1 MKRISLIT
9 ILLLSLTSATW
20 AQSALDD
27 DRKMIEGLLERQL
40 FGLAERYAAQ
50 QVIAEEISPAHRAEM
65 AAELVRA
72 YSMHAMNA
80 RPSERDRYWQS
91 AAAVLPQFQK
101 QFPDP
106 ATAILIEVQTAH
118 SQLAQL
124 RLLRQEG
131 EVFNDEAKLLE
142 AQQLSA
148 QVLEQYETLQEK
160 VDGLLRQ
167 SHSANNQLPLTS
179 DQLLALSRKVAL
191 QSAEAAEEQGLSYLP
206 DSLDRTNA
214 MIQAIQ
220 RVEPLTKLRPD
231 TQVKWPADLLAI
243 RALRY
248 LGRLDQ
254 AQSAIAMLL
263 ETKPLPPIDVQSAA
277 WAEYIRVALAKN
289 DLPLAIKLID
299 TSRGIEGMPSA
310 QLDYAVFETYL
321 ALWKQ
326 AEEKRNTQD
335 IQLWQGRSAAV
346 VRELEQLYGS
356 YWARRAEQQLTGSA
370 STGGT
375 QNVDLLRRTAENY
388 VRQKDWDEAIKNYDL
403 GAQAAKASNQPSEEY
418 QLRLAAAAVAVEAG
432 DVAEGVKRL
441 RAAALQF
448 PAEQDASLRH
458 LTAAYYQSQL
468 ARQSDPPQ
476 LEPYIELLRENL
488 SRWNEGEPAAQAA
501 MWLAQIEFSRG
512 NWRAAT
518 EAYLLIPPKS
528 THFAS
533 AVEGVRQASLKWFQ
547 SAQGKQELVPQDVRK
562 VIDYFEQVVLNG
574 QSGGGEWTATMRLA
588 SESAAQLWL
597 NYTNSGYDNARA
609 VIEVAL
615 RSNPNGPDGWR
626 SRLESLQVIALAGLG
641 KLDQAQAKLQAV
653 QNDSPQQL
661 FEVLQA
667 LGQMGGAA
675 SPAIR
680 QQIAQIEL
688 KVIGMLR
695 PNMMQLDEA
704 TRMAI
709 TTREAEALA
718 ASGKLDQ
725 AIELYTT
732 LAAQLPGDAEV
743 QVGLAR
749 MLSRGTTPEQQHQA
763 LDRWRQISRKSRTQ
777 SPTWYEAKL
786 EITRCHIQL
795 GNPEE
800 AKQVVRYLQTLYPDL
815 GGPEMKARF
824 VELMQRLPRN

>member
-1 MKRISLIT
+1 MKTIPFIT
-9 ILLLSLTSATW
+9 ILLLTLTSVTW
-20 AQSALDD
+20 AQSALED
-27 DRKMIEGLLERQL
+27 DRLMMQGLLDRQL

-50 QVIAEEISPAHRAEM
+50 QVMADGATPAHRAEM

-80 RPSERDRYWQS
+80 RPSERDRYWNS
-91 AAAVLPQFQK
+91 AASVLPQFQK

-118 SQLAQL
+118 SKLAQL

-131 EVFNDEAKLLE
+131 QVFNDDAKLAQ
-142 AQQLSA
+142 AQQLAA
-148 QVLEQYETLQEK
+148 QVLTQYEDLQAK
-160 VDGLLRQ
+160 VDQLLRE
-167 SHSANNQLPLTS
+167 SHTPNNQLPLTS
-179 DQLLALSRKVAL
+179 DQLLALSRKVSL
-191 QSAEAAEEQGLSYLP
+191 QTAEAAQEQGLSYP
-206 DSLDRTNA
+206 ADSLDRTNA
-214 MIQAIQ
+214 MTQVLQ

-231 TQVKWPADLLAI
+231 TQVKWPAQLLAI
-243 RALRY
+243 QALRY

-254 AQSAIAMLL
+254 ANSSAAMVL
-263 ETKPLPPIDVQSAA
+263 EMDPAPPIDVQSAA
-277 WAEYIRVALAKN
+277 WAEQIRVALARS
-289 DLPLAIKLID
+289 DLAAATQLINK
-299 TSRGIEGMPSA
+299 SRSIDGMASA
-310 QLDYAVFETYL
+310 ELDYAIFETYL

-326 AEEKRNTQD
+326 AEQQQNTKD

-346 VRELEQLYGS
+346 VGELEQLYGS

-370 STGGT
+370 SSGGT

-388 VRQKDWDEAIKNYDL
+388 VRQKDWEEAIKNYDL
-403 GAQAAKASNQPSEEY
+403 AAQAARASNQPSEEY
-418 QLRLAAAAVAVEAG
+418 QLRLAGAAAAIEAG
-432 DVAEGVKRL
+432 QLSEGVKRL
-441 RAAALQF
+441 REAALEF
-448 PAEQDASLRH
+448 PAEQDAPLRH
-458 LTAAYYQSQL
+458 LTAAFYQSKI

-476 LEPYIELLRENL
+476 LEPYIQLLRENL

-528 THFAS
+528 THFPL

-547 SAQGKQELVPQDVRK
+547 SAAANEELVPQDVRK
-562 VIDYFEQVVLNG
+562 VIDYFEQVVLSG
-574 QSGGGEWTATMRLA
+574 QSAGGEWTATMRLA
-588 SESAAQLWL
+588 SETAAQLWL
-597 NYTNSGYDNARA
+597 NYTRGGYDNARA

-615 RSNPNGPDGWR
+615 RSNPNGPAGWR

-641 KLDQAQAKLQAV
+641 KLDQAQAKLEQV

-661 FEVLQA
+661 FEVLQS
-667 LGQMGGAA
+667 LGQMGGSA
-675 SPAIR
+675 SPTIR
-680 QQIAQIEL
+680 RQIAEIEL
-688 KVIGMLR
+688 KVIAMLR
-695 PNMMQLDEA
+695 PNLMQLDEA
-704 TRMAI
+704 TRMVI

-718 ASGKLDQ
+718 ASGKLDR

-732 LAAQLPGDAEV
+732 LAQKLPGDSEV
-743 QVGLAR
+743 QAGLAR
-749 MLSRGTTPEQQHQA
+749 MLSRGTTPQQQEAA
-763 LDRWRQISRKSRTQ
+763 LAQWRQISRKSRTQ

-786 EITRCHIQL
+786 EIARCHIQL
-795 GNPEE
+795 GKPEE
-800 AKQVVRYLQTLYPDL
+800 AKQVVRYLQTLYPDM

>member
-1 MKRISLIT
+1 MKMIPFIT
-9 ILLLSLTSATW
+9 ITLLTFASVTW
-20 AQSALDD
+20 AQSALED
-27 DRKMIEGLLERQL
+27 DRRMIEGLLDRQL

-50 QVIAEEISPAHRAEM
+50 QIMAEQISPAHRAEM

-72 YSMHAMNA
+72 YSLHALNA
-80 RPSERDRYWQS
+80 RPSERDRYWNS

-106 ATAILIEVQTAH
+106 ATSILIQVQTAH

-131 EVFNDEAKLLE
+131 EAFNDDTKLAQ

-148 QVLEQYETLQEK
+148 QVLQQYEALQEK
-160 VDGLLRQ
+160 VDELLRL
-167 SHSANNQLPLTS
+167 SHAAGNQLPLTS
-179 DQLLALSRKVAL
+179 DQLLALSRKVML
-191 QSAEAAEEQGLSYLP
+191 QSAEAAEEQGLSYP
-206 DSLDRTNA
+206 ADSPDRTNA

-220 RVEPLTKLRPD
+220 RAEPLTKLRPD
-231 TQVKWPADLLAI
+231 TQVKWPAQLLAI
-243 RALRY
+243 RALRH

-254 AQSAIAMLL
+254 ARSTATMLL
-263 ETKPLPPIDVQSAA
+263 EMDPPPPPSVISDA
-277 WAEYIRVALAKN
+277 WAEDIRVALAQN
-289 DLPLAIKLID
+289 NLALATQRINKARAAD
-299 TSRGIEGMPSA
+299 GTSSPE
-310 QLDYAVFETYL
+310 LDYAIFETYL

-326 AEEKRNTQD
+326 AEEKQNTQD

-370 STGGT
+370 SSGGM

-388 VRQKDWDEAIKNYDL
+388 VRQKNWDEALKNYDL
-403 GAQAAKASNQPSEEY
+403 GAQAARASNQPSEEY
-418 QLRLAAAAVAVEAG
+418 QLRLAAAAVAIEAG
-432 DVAEGVKRL
+432 NLAEGVQRL
-441 RAAALQF
+441 RAAALEF

-468 ARQSDPPQ
+468 ARQTDPPQ
-476 LEPYIELLRENL
+476 LEPYIQLLQENL
-488 SRWNEGEPAAQAA
+488 SRWSEGEPAAQAA
-501 MWLAQIEFSRG
+501 MWLAQIEFSQG
-512 NWRAAT
+512 HWRAAT
-518 EAYLLIPPKS
+518 EAYLLIPPTS
-528 THFAS
+528 TQFSS

-547 SAQGKQELVPQDVRK
+547 TAQAKQELVPQDVRK
-562 VIDYFEQVVLNG
+562 VIDYFEQVVLHG
-574 QSGGGEWTATMRLA
+574 QSAGGEWTATMRLA

-597 NYTNSGYDNARA
+597 NYTDNGYDNARA

-626 SRLESLQVIALAGLG
+626 SRLQSLQVIALVGLG
-641 KLDQAQAKLQAV
+641 KLDQAQAKLQQV

-667 LGQMGGAA
+667 LGQMGSSA

-680 QQIAQIEL
+680 QQIAEIEL
-688 KVIGMLR
+688 KVIAMLR
-695 PNMMQLDEA
+695 PNLMQLDEA
-704 TRMAI
+704 TRMVI
-709 TTREAEALA
+709 ITREAEALA
-718 ASGKLDQ
+718 ASGKLDR

-743 QVGLAR
+743 QAGLAR
-749 MLSRGTTPEQQHQA
+749 MLSRGTTAELQQQA

-786 EITRCHIQL
+786 EIARCHIQL
-795 GNPEE
+795 GDAEE
-800 AKQVVRYLQTLYPDL
+800 AKQVVRYLQTLYPDM

>member
-1 MKRISLIT
+1 MKTTCIIT
-9 ILLLSLTSATW
+9 LVLLTFANVAW
-20 AQSALDD
+20 AQSALQD
-27 DRKMIEGLLERQL
+27 DRKMIQGLLDRQL

-50 QVIAEEISPAHRAEM
+50 QVMAENISSSHRAEM

-72 YSMHAMNA
+72 YSLHAMNA
-80 RPSERDRYWQS
+80 RPSERDRYWSS

-106 ATAILIEVQTAH
+106 ATSILIEVQTVH

-131 EVFNDEAKLLE
+131 QVFNDDAKLAQ
-142 AQQLSA
+142 AQQLA
-148 QVLEQYETLQEK
+148 ARVLQLYEGLQEK
-160 VDGLLRQ
+160 VDELLRE
-167 SHSANNQLPLTS
+167 SHSPGNQLPLTS
-179 DQLLALSRKVAL
+179 DQLLALSRKVTL
-191 QSAEAAEEQGLSYLP
+191 QSAEAAEEQGLSYP
-206 DSLDRTNA
+206 ADSLDRTNA
-214 MIQAIQ
+214 MIQALQ

-231 TQVKWPADLLAI
+231 TQVKWPSQLLAI

-254 AQSAIAMLL
+254 ASSTASMLQAMD
-263 ETKPLPPIDVQSAA
+263 PAPPISILSAA
-277 WAEYIRVALAKN
+277 WAEEIRVTLAKN
-289 DLPLAIKLID
+289 DLQLAAKLID
-299 TSRGIEGMPSA
+299 KSRGIDGMASA
-310 QLDYAVFETYL
+310 ELDYAIFETYL
-321 ALWKQ
+321 AFWKQ
-326 AEEKRNTQD
+326 AEEKQNTKD

-356 YWARRAEQQLTGSA
+356 YWARRAEQKLTGSA

-403 GAQAAKASNQPSEEY
+403 AAQAARASNQPSEEY
-418 QLRLAAAAVAVEAG
+418 QLRLAGAAATIEAG
-432 DVAEGVKRL
+432 NLAEGVKRL
-441 RAAALQF
+441 RAAAIEF
-448 PAEQDASLRH
+448 PAEQDAPLRH
-458 LTAAYYQSQL
+458 LTAAYYQSQI
-468 ARQSDPPQ
+468 ARQTDPPQ
-476 LEPYIELLRENL
+476 LAPYIALLRENL

-512 NWRAAT
+512 NWREAT
-518 EAYLLIPPKS
+518 EAYLLIPPS
-528 THFAS
+528 SVHFPL

-547 SAQGKQELVPQDVRK
+547 TAEAKEELVPQDVRK

-574 QSGGGEWTATMRLA
+574 QSNGGDWTATMRLA

-597 NYTNSGYDNARA
+597 NYTPSGYDNARA

-641 KLDQAQAKLQAV
+641 KLDQAQAKLRQV

-661 FEVLQA
+661 FDVLQS
-667 LGQMGGAA
+667 LGQMGGSA

-680 QQIAQIEL
+680 QQIAEIEL
-688 KVIGMLR
+688 TVIAMLR
-695 PNMMQLDEA
+695 PNLMQLDAA
-704 TRMAI
+704 TRMVI
-709 TTREAEALA
+709 TSREAEALA
-718 ASGKLDQ
+718 ASGKLEQ

-732 LAAQLPGDAEV
+732 LAQQLPGDSEI

-749 MLSRGTTPEQQHQA
+749 MLSRGTTPAQQESA
-763 LDRWRQISRKSRTQ
+763 LAQWRQVSRKSRTQ

-786 EITRCHIQL
+786 EIARCHIKL
-795 GNPEE
+795 GKPDE
-800 AKQVVRYLQTLYPDL
+800 AKQVVRYLQTLYPDM

>member
-1 MKRISLIT
+1 MKHISLIT
-9 ILLLSLTSATW
+9 IFLLTLTSVAW

-27 DRKMIEGLLERQL
+27 DRRMIEGLLDRQL

-50 QVIAEEISPAHRAEM
+50 QVMAEAITPSHRAEM

-72 YSMHAMNA
+72 YSLHAMNA
-80 RPSERDRYWQS
+80 RPSERDRYWNS

-106 ATAILIEVQTAH
+106 ATAILIEVQSAH
-118 SQLAQL
+118 SQLARL

-131 EVFNDEAKLLE
+131 EVFDDSVKLAQ
-142 AQQLSA
+142 AQQLAA
-148 QVLEQYETLQEK
+148 QVLQQYEALQEK
-160 VDGLLRQ
+160 TDALLRQ
-167 SHSANNQLPLTS
+167 SHTPNNQLPLTS
-179 DQLLALSRKVAL
+179 NQLLALSRKITL
-191 QSAEAAEEQGLSYLP
+191 QWAEAAEEQGLSYP
-206 DSLDRTNA
+206 ADSLDRTNA
-214 MIQAIQ
+214 MVQAIQ

-231 TQVKWPADLLAI
+231 TQVKWPAQLLAI

-254 AQSAIAMLL
+254 ARSAVAMLL
-263 ETKPLPPIDVQSAA
+263 ATEPSPPLAVVNAA
-277 WAEYIRVALAKN
+277 WAEDIRVALAQN
-289 DLPLAIKLID
+289 NLTLATELINKVRAAD
-299 TSRGIEGMPSA
+299 QPSSA
-310 QLDYAVFETYL
+310 QLDYAIFETYL
-321 ALWKQ
+321 AHWKQ
-326 AEEKRNTQD
+326 AEEKQDTKD

-346 VRELEQLYGS
+346 VGELEQLYGS

-388 VRQKDWDEAIKNYDL
+388 VRQKDWDEALKNYDL
-403 GAQAAKASNQPSEEY
+403 GAKAARATNQPSEEY

-432 DVAEGVKRL
+432 NLVEGVQRL
-441 RAAALQF
+441 REATLEF
-448 PAEQDASLRH
+448 PAEPDASLRH

-468 ARQSDPPQ
+468 ARQADPPQ
-476 LEPYIELLRENL
+476 LEPYIQLLQENL

-518 EAYLLIPPKS
+518 EAYLLIPPAS
-528 THFAS
+528 THFPL

-547 SAQGKQELVPQDVRK
+547 TAQAKQELVPQDVRK

-574 QSGGGEWTATMRLA
+574 QSGGGPWTATMRLA
-588 SESAAQLWL
+588 SESAAQLWI
-597 NYTNSGYDNARA
+597 NYTSSGYDNARA

-615 RSNPNGPDGWR
+615 RSNPDGPAGWR

-641 KLDQAQAKLQAV
+641 KLDQAQAKLQQV
-653 QNDSPQQL
+653 RDDSPQQL

-667 LGQMGGAA
+667 LSQMGGSA

-688 KVIGMLR
+688 AVIGMLR
-695 PNMMQLDEA
+695 PNLMQLDEA
-704 TRMAI
+704 TRMVI

-718 ASGKLDQ
+718 AIGKLDN
-725 AIELYTT
+725 AIDLYTT
-732 LAAQLPGDAEV
+732 LAAQHPADAEV

-749 MLSRGTTPEQQHQA
+749 MLSRGTTAQQQEQA
-763 LDRWRQISRKSRTQ
+763 LAHWRQISRKSRTQ

-786 EITRCHIQL
+786 EIARCHIRL
-795 GNPEE
+795 GSPDE
-800 AKQVVRYLQTLYPDL
+800 AKQVVRYLQTLYPDM

-824 VELMQRLPRN
+824 VELMQGVPRN

>member
-1 MKRISLIT
+1 MKTIPFIT
-9 ILLLSLTSATW
+9 IFLLMLTSAAW
-20 AQSALDD
+20 AQSALED
-27 DRKMIEGLLERQL
+27 DRRMMQGLLDRQL

-50 QVIAEEISPAHRAEM
+50 QVIAEGITSSHRAEM

-72 YSMHAMNA
+72 YSLHALNA
-80 RPSERDRYWQS
+80 RPSERERYWNS

-106 ATAILIEVQTAH
+106 AASILIEVQTAH

-131 EVFNDEAKLLE
+131 EVFGDNAKLNQ
-142 AQQLSA
+142 AQKLSA
-148 QVLEQYETLQEK
+148 QLLGQYEALQEK
-160 VDGLLRQ
+160 VDGLLRE
-167 SHSANNQLPLTS
+167 SHSPNNRLPLTS

-191 QSAEAAEEQGLSYLP
+191 QSAEATEQQGLSYPP

-214 MIQAIQ
+214 MVQVLQ
-220 RVEPLTKLRPD
+220 QVEPLTKLRPD
-231 TQVKWPADLLAI
+231 TQVKWPAQLLAI
-243 RALRY
+243 RALRH

-254 AQSAIAMLL
+254 ARSTVAMLRRMD
-263 ETKPLPPIDVQSAA
+263 PPPPVSVLSAA
-277 WAEYIRVALAKN
+277 WAEDIRVALAQN
-289 DLPLAIKLID
+289 DLPLATQMINQA
-299 TSRGIEGMPSA
+299 RGTDGMASA
-310 QLDYAVFETYL
+310 ELDYAIFETYL
-321 ALWKQ
+321 SFWKQ
-326 AEEKRNTQD
+326 AEEKQNTPD

-346 VRELEQLYGS
+346 VRELEQLYGP

-403 GAQAAKASNQPSEEY
+403 GAQAARASNQPSEEY

-432 DVAEGVKRL
+432 NLAEGVKRL
-441 RAAALQF
+441 RGAALEF

-458 LTAAYYQSQL
+458 LTAAYYQSQI

-476 LEPYIELLRENL
+476 LEPYIALLRENL

-528 THFAS
+528 THFPL

-547 SAQGKQELVPQDVRK
+547 TAGAKQELVPQDVRK

-597 NYTNSGYDNARA
+597 NYTDHGYDNARA

-641 KLDQAQAKLQAV
+641 KLDQAQAKLQQV
-653 QNDSPQQL
+653 RDDSPHQL

-667 LGQMGGAA
+667 LGQMGGSA

-688 KVIGMLR
+688 TVIAMLR
-695 PNMMQLDEA
+695 PNMMQLDEQ
-704 TRMAI
+704 TRMVIA
-709 TTREAEALA
+709 TREAEALA

-725 AIELYTT
+725 AIELYAT
-732 LAAQLPGDAEV
+732 LAQQLPNDSEI

-749 MLSRGTTPEQQHQA
+749 MLSRGTTAEQQEQA

-786 EITRCHIQL
+786 EIARCHIQL

-800 AKQVVRYLQTLYPDL
+800 AKQIVRYLQTLYPDM

-824 VELMQRLPRN
+824 VELMQGLPRN

>member
-1 MKRISLIT
+1 MKNIPLIT
-9 ILLLSLTSATW
+9 ILLLTLTSATW

-27 DRKMIEGLLERQL
+27 DRKMIEGLLDRQL

-50 QVIAEEISPAHRAEM
+50 QVMAEGISEAHRAEM

-72 YSMHAMNA
+72 YSQHAMNA
-80 RPSERDRYWQS
+80 RPSERDRYWNS

-106 ATAILIEVQTAH
+106 SASILIEVQTAH

-131 EVFNDEAKLLE
+131 QVFGDDTKLTQ
-142 AQQLSA
+142 AQQLAA
-148 QVLEQYETLQEK
+148 QVLQQYENLQEK
-160 VDGLLRQ
+160 VDALLRQ
-167 SHSANNQLPLTS
+167 SHSPGSQLPLTS
-179 DQLLALSRKVAL
+179 DQLLALSRKVML
-191 QSAEAAEEQGLSYLP
+191 QSGEAAEEQGLSYP
-206 DSLDRTNA
+206 ADSLDRTNA

-231 TQVKWPADLLAI
+231 TQVKWPAQLLAI

-254 AQSAIAMLL
+254 ARSTIAMLL
-263 ETKPLPPIDVQSAA
+263 EMNPPPPVSVLSAA
-277 WAEYIRVALAKN
+277 WAEDIRVALAQN
-289 DLPLAIKLID
+289 DLPLATQLINK
-299 TSRGIEGMPSA
+299 SRAIDGMASA
-310 QLDYAVFETYL
+310 QLDYAIFETYL

-326 AEEKRNTQD
+326 AEEKQNTKD

-346 VRELEQLYGS
+346 VGELEQLYGS

-370 STGGT
+370 ATGGT

-432 DVAEGVKRL
+432 NLAEGVKRL
-441 RAAALQF
+441 REASLEF

-458 LTAAYYQSQL
+458 LTAAYYQSQI

-476 LEPYIELLRENL
+476 LEPYIQLLRENL

-501 MWLAQIEFSRG
+501 MWLAQIEFSQG

-518 EAYLLIPPKS
+518 EAYLLIPAKS
-528 THFAS
+528 THFPL

-547 SAQGKQELVPQDVRK
+547 TAEAKQELVPQDVRK

-574 QSGGGEWTATMRLA
+574 QSGGGAWTATMRLS
-588 SESAAQLWL
+588 SETAAQLWL
-597 NYTNSGYDNARA
+597 NYTDNGYDNARA

-641 KLDQAQAKLQAV
+641 KLDQAQAKLQQV
-653 QNDSPQQL
+653 QNDSPHQL
-661 FEVLQA
+661 FEVLQS
-667 LGQMGGAA
+667 LGQMGNSA

-680 QQIAQIEL
+680 PQIAQIEL
-688 KVIGMLR
+688 KVIAMLR

-704 TRMAI
+704 TRMVI

-725 AIELYTT
+725 AIELYTA
-732 LAAQLPGDAEV
+732 LAQQLPNDSEV
-743 QVGLAR
+743 QAGLAR
-749 MLSRGTTPEQQHQA
+749 MLSRGTTREQQEQA

-786 EITRCHIQL
+786 EIARCHIQL
-795 GNPEE
+795 GKPEE
-800 AKQVVRYLQTLYPDL
+800 AKQVVRYLQTLYPDM